1 MRTTLTLDDDVA
13 RQLRRRARGEH
24 GGFKRVVNETLR
36 RGLMAGD
43 KPLAVP
49 EPFVV
54 RATSCGFLPG
64 VDHLKLNQLLDD
76 LAADDFVARHR
87 EGGTHA

>member
-36 RGLMAGD
+36 RGLTAGD

-54 RATSCGFLPG
+54 RATSGGFLPG
-64 VDHLKLNQLLDD
+64 VDPLKLNQLQD
-76 LAADDFVARHR
+76 
-87 EGGTHA
+87 

>member
-13 RQLRRRARGEH
+13 SQLRRYARGER

-36 RGLMAGD
+36 RGLAAGD
-43 KPLAVP
+43 KPLATP

-54 RATSCGFLPG
+54 QAKSCGFLPG
-64 VDHLKLNQLLDD
+64 VDHLKLNQLLDEMD
-76 LAADDFVARHR
+76 TATPAQQCVDH
-87 EGGTHA
+87 

>member
-13 RQLRRRARGEH
+13 RQLRQRARGVR

-36 RGLMAGD
+36 RGLAAGD
-43 KPLAVP
+43 KPLPAP

-64 VDHLKLNQLLDD
+64 VDHLRLNQLVDEED
-76 LAADDFVARHR
+76 TAEFINHHR
-87 EGGTHA
+87 DGGTRS